1 MKLAKASNLFNI
13 PSKYHKFT
21 NIFSKTKAKV
31 LASYYPYDLQI
42 NLEEGSQ
49 PPVGSIYSLSASK
62 QEALKKFIEKNLKMG
77 FIWPTSSLH
86 GALVLFIKK
95 KDGSLCLYVNFCS
108 INYISKK
115 NCYPLPFISDLL
127 NSPCKAQ
134 VYTKIDLYHA
144 YYLVCIAD
152 SDKWKTAFKTYYESF
167 K

>member
-1 MKLAKASNLFNI
+1 
-13 PSKYHKFT
+13 
-21 NIFSKTKAKV
+21 
-31 LASYYPYDLQI
+31 
-42 NLEEGSQ
+42 
-49 PPVGSIYSLSASK
+49 
-62 QEALKKFIEKNLKMG
+62 MG